1 MWITEAIFSAII
13 FGLASVIMKS
23 STLRKHIDQY
33 LLWGLYLAGGLF
45 FYSQCYK
52 EMYLSNNIYLYIWAI
67 LIGLGSFYGNWF
79 VIKALEVGPASLT
92 APMLS
97 LNIPLIIIMSIFI
110 YHEEINIIKI
120 AIIVSLFAAIIVVKI
135 DPNEKLVIKDNKW
148 FIWVILGSLF
158 LFLREGG
165 LKITQEIKLN
175 NTIVLLYSYIF
186 CFILS
191 SIAII
196 LKEKRIFKTDINL
209 NKASFSIYYLM
220 KILKEKNRS
229 YGIFFGLITGFCS
242 GLGLYL
248 YSQALLTGP
257 TSLVA
262 LIFSARSLVIVLLSY
277 IVHKERLSLF
287 QKFSVILLCL
297 GLSLASFIK

>member
-23 STLRKHIDQY
+23 STLRKQIEQY

-52 EMYLSNNIYLYIWAI
+52 EIYLSNNIFLYIWAI

-110 YHEEINIIKI
+110 YHEEISIIKI

-191 SIAII
+191 STAII
-196 LKEKRIFKTDINL
+196 LKEKRIFKADINL
-209 NKASFSIYYLM
+209 NKTSFSIAYLM
-220 KILKEKNRS
+220 KIMKEKNRS
-229 YGIFFGLITGFCS
+229 YGIIFGLITGFCS

-277 IVHKERLSLF
+277 ILHKERLSLF
-287 QKFSVILLCL
+287 QKCSVILLCL